1 MTGCCPFCGAEYAL
15 TEARCWE
22 CKVAL
27 AEEFLPTLVA
37 EKAVEEVLYELDD
50 WSVASRVEL
59 TTTLAQQGIPSR
71 WEPGL
76 TLAVREVDDEAAER
90 ALDELEES
98 IGEGDDDEGD
108 DGDGDDEDGDG
119 DGDNGD
125 GDNGGDRDNRGDGH
139 GHGGDGDDGGGDG
152 DEGGG
157 DGDDD
162 DDGTSDDVDGEAVA
176 QAAMAD
182 LFVAADRLM
191 HEPGNELVAA
201 ELGVASGIVG
211 ESRPPFGIEDQLWTK
226 VQELSALICGHL
238 DDATASEVVAGDAR
252 TLREVLRP
260 YV

>member
-27 AEEFLPTLVA
+27 PEDSPPTLA
-37 EKAVEEVLYELDD
+37 ADDAIEEVFYELDD
-50 WSVASRVEL
+50 WPVATRVQL
-59 TTTLAQQGIPSR
+59 TSTLAERGIPSR

-76 TLAVREVDDEAAER
+76 TLAVRALDDEAAEA

-98 IGEGDDDEGD
+98 GGED
-108 DGDGDDEDGDG
+108 DDEDGDG
-119 DGDNGD
+119 DDSENGPD
-125 GDNGGDRDNRGDGH
+125 G
-139 GHGGDGDDGGGDG
+139 
-152 DEGGG
+152 
-157 DGDDD
+157 
-162 DDGTSDDVDGEAVA
+162 AVA

-191 HEPGNELVAA
+191 HEPGDEVVAA
-201 ELGVASGIVG
+201 ELGVAADIVA
-211 ESRPPFGIEDQLWTK
+211 ESAAPFGIETQLWTK
-226 VQELSALICGHL
+226 VRDLSAVVCGHL
-238 DDATASEVVAGDAR
+238 DDDAASEVVAADAR